1 MEVFTVK
8 PKTKEQLV
16 ALKTFIKLME
26 IDYQIES
33 NYNEKFVSKILQ
45 GRKDIKNGKGI
56 SIKVNDFMDMTTLV

>member
-16 ALKTFIKLME
+16 ALKAFLKLME

-56 SIKVNDFMDMTTLV
+56 SIKVNDLWI

>member
-16 ALKTFIKLME
+16 ALKAFLKLMK

-56 SIKVNDFMDMTTLV
+56 SIKVNDLWI

>member
-1 MEVFTVK
+1 MEVFPVK
-8 PKTKEQLV
+8 PKTKEQLI
-16 ALKTFIKLME
+16 ALKAFLKLMK

-56 SIKVNDFMDMTTLV
+56 SIKVNDLWI